1 MKDMI
6 KEIDN
11 LILEKKESINFEE
24 FVDLYGI
31 DESLE
36 PTSKEEIKKVFDSFV
51 NDSNSNVI
59 TFDTLKKI
67 SIELGDDMSDEE
79 IMDMIKNASKNGKM
93 EITFEDFYEMM
104 TKKLI

>member
-36 PTSKEEIKKVFDSFV
+36 PTSKEEIKKYLIV
-51 NDSNSNVI
+51 
-59 TFDTLKKI
+59 L
-67 SIELGDDMSDEE
+67 L
-79 IMDMIKNASKNGKM
+79 MIQIQM
-93 EITFEDFYEMM
+93 LLL
-104 TKKLI
+104 LIL